1 MTLAPQTLN
10 GEFSK
15 MALKINA
22 GDDVKRGD
30 LFMIDPF
37 QVVVKED
44 LRGRHL
50 PPTDEVIIDM
60 ALSMMEHGQRQPVE
74 CRKVENNKLLLV
86 LGFTRTAAARLIRSG
101 FVNPETGEEV
111 KDESFK
117 IKVSITDAN
126 DQKAFLNNIVENAH
140 RNQTSPIDDACNQ
153 HRLRDQY
160 GFSDADIK
168 RLFQYKDANKVG
180 RLRKLLSLPS
190 KAQMLVHEGRLPVQA
205 ALDILDIQD
214 EDARNEAFEKIYT
227 ECGVNGKAKA
237 SDVRTMVRQYHL
249 NDDNKEDDGENGEPK
264 DDQIK
269 SKPLSNKEIRQFW
282 ESVSQRHI
290 DESIRDFSN
299 TLLAWMSGKRSD
311 HTLEIALESL
321 LDAERS

>member
-1 MTLAPQTLN
+1 
-10 GEFSK
+10 